1 MTSKAPLT
9 PLLLVGIFT
18 SLFIGGTLLLAF
30 TFFTEP
36 RSSLVLAGITF
47 VCWVEFLMGIMIGA
61 FLVKSYFG
69 NGFSGAITAILLKAT
84 TLYGLIGVITLI
96 AFALFPESQQRDNLF
111 GAAIFFESIF
121 FFAVGA
127 ALIYF
132 DTRNRADQEQVLSKR
147 EEHATKSYD
156 LSGILLSMRNTKLEE
171 AEALLRFDRLM
182 KKLQNAEQC
191 LSHSHGGG
199 LADKVPDF
207 ESLDQQI
214 SKTIEKL
221 TQSSTTLV
229 QAGTDFSEE
238 NLQKMEEDTSSLH
251 SLLAR
256 ARLL

>member
-30 TFFTEP
+30 TFFPEP

-96 AFALFPESQQRDNLF
+96 AFALL
-111 GAAIFFESIF
+111 
-121 FFAVGA
+121 
-127 ALIYF
+127 
-132 DTRNRADQEQVLSKR
+132 
-147 EEHATKSYD
+147 EHATKSYD
-156 LSGILLSMRNTKLEE
+156 LSGILLSIRNTKLEE

-221 TQSSTTLV
+221 TQSSTSLV
-229 QAGTDFSEE
+229 QTGTDFSEE